1 MATDAADPIL
11 DPYVRTWS
19 LVPDGDAIV
28 TPTSRLLPVRWRHRP
43 AMLKVATVPEEASG
57 GRLMA
62 WWDGDGAAAV
72 YAQAGEAILLE
83 RALGPRSLAACARNG
98 RDDEATR
105 ILCGAVRR
113 LHAPRTGPLPELI
126 PLDRWFE
133 ALGPGANAHGGIL
146 TRAAA
151 TARDLLAG
159 QRDVVVLHGDV
170 HHDNFLDFGDRGWLA
185 IDPKGLH
192 GERCF
197 DFANIFCN
205 PDLADPSIPVATR
218 PERFEARLEIVCAET
233 GLDRRRLLQWILAWA
248 GLSAVWYLDDDM
260 PADID
265 LGIAAL
271 AAAALDR

>member
-1 MATDAADPIL
+1 MASDAADPVL
-11 DPYVRTWS
+11 APFVRTWS
-19 LVPDGDAIV
+19 LVPDGRAIV
-28 TPTSRLLPVRWRHRP
+28 TPTSHLLPVRWRHLP

-83 RALGPRSLAACARNG
+83 RALGTRSLAAYARNG

-113 LHAPRTGPLPELI
+113 LHAPRSEPLPELV

-146 TRAAA
+146 PRAAA
-151 TARDLLAG
+151 TARNLLAD
-159 QRDVVVLHGDV
+159 QRDIVVLHGDV
-170 HHDNFLDFGDRGWLA
+170 HHDNFLDFGDRGWLT
-185 IDPKGLH
+185 IDPKGLR
-192 GERCF
+192 GERSF

-248 GLSAVWYLDDDM
+248 GLSAVWYLDDGM

-271 AAAALDR
+271 AAAALDC